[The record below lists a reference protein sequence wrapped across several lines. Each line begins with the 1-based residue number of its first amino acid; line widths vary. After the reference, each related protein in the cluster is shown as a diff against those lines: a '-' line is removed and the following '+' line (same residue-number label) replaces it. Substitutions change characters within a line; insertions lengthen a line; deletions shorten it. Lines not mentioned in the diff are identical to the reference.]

1 MRPKERKMRRTIML
15 TALAVLAFAASAH
28 DGVELSMKTKALAA
42 SGGGAFFV
50 AKQGSAPFAYARD
63 PIPQLMD
70 LEEHEKPVAHSV
82 CDATLK
88 NVCYDLTEQRV
99 VYRGGREYM
108 PSMQGLRAE
117 SVSLRHNRIIFKYS
131 FR

>member
-1 MRPKERKMRRTIML
+1 MRRTIML

-42 SGGGAFFV
+42 SGSGALSV
-50 AKQGSAPFAYARD
+50 AKQGSAPFTYARD
-63 PIPQLMD
+63 PMPQL
-70 LEEHEKPVAHSV
+70 LELEQQDKPVAHST

-117 SVSLRHNRIIFKYS
+117 SVSLRHNRIVLKYS